1 VIVWPEGA
9 RSAAMITVNFDG
21 ESFEQPELPGEPLWG
36 RYGYGRYGAQ
46 EGIYRLLTVFERSG
60 VHATFF
66 VPGWDV
72 QRYPEVMEAIARA
85 GHEIAAR
92 GYANENFALMSVE
105 QQHEMLDRTEQ
116 VFVSAF
122 GTKPV
127 GWRGPTGLPGIND
140 PGQRLQIAGSLMS
153 AGTRQILAER
163 GYRYDSSYCDEDV
176 PYVVDGT
183 GLVELPVHAQAG
195 DRMYYERH
203 RLPEVVAA
211 AWIEELD
218 AIHATG
224 GLFNLSLSP
233 RGDWGSGRKVRI
245 SAVEAVLQAI
255 KETPGLWIATCGEV
269 SEWVLTSSR

>member
-1 VIVWPEGA
+1 MIGWPEGVQ
-9 RSAAMITVNFDG
+9 SAAVITVNVDG
-21 ESFEQPELPGEPLWG
+21 ESFEQPEFPGEPLWG

-46 EGIYRLLTVFERSG
+46 EGIYRLLTVFERFA
-60 VHATFF
+60 VRATFF

-72 QRYPEVMEAIARA
+72 QRYPQVMETVASA

-105 QQHEMLDRTEQ
+105 QQHGVLERTEQ
-116 VFVSAF
+116 AFVSAF
-122 GTKPV
+122 GDKPS
-127 GWRGPTGLPGIND
+127 GWRGPSGLPGIND

-153 AGTRQILAER
+153 VETRQILAER
-163 GYRYDSSYCDEDV
+163 GYRYDSSYCDDDV

-211 AWIEELD
+211 AWTEELS
-218 AIHATG
+218 AIHAAG

-245 SAVEAVLQAI
+245 SAVEAVLQAFR
-255 KETPGLWIATCGEV
+255 KTSGLWVATCDELAG
-269 SEWVLTSSR
+269 WMLTSGR